1 MRLKRS
7 QPINHMKL
15 VEAVS
20 QIHQHPIYMNNT
32 IDVNFLKRVCS
43 LPDLLHR
50 VGLGQYARPSCP
62 SPFRNDQKPSWGIF
76 QYGGRWMYKDFAT
89 GEVGDEIGL
98 LARINNLDPHE
109 NFRDIL
115 KVYSGIVRKKVPKS
129 QINKSVASAVRSKP
143 NSSGFGPGTECQIF
157 SLSYQRGISVEGLHF
172 AQDRGVLIFG
182 DWCGTEVYGVKD
194 QTGSLV
200 ELRRLDGLSFD
211 AWGNLAARKSHAL
224 KGSQKDWPLGILE
237 AKECEYLALAEG
249 LPDFL
254 ALHQYVVQERA
265 QDRVGPVGMLSSASL
280 IAPEALEHFRDKH
293 VRIYP
298 HMDQAG
304 IKAADKWQKQLQEA
318 GASKVDFFDFSA
330 FQSSQGSS
338 VKDLCEFNR
347 LYVAGSDFNER
358 TILP

>member
-1 MRLKRS
+1 
-7 QPINHMKL
+7 
-15 VEAVS
+15 
-20 QIHQHPIYMNNT
+20 
-32 IDVNFLKRVCS
+32 
-43 LPDLLHR
+43 
-50 VGLGQYARPSCP
+50 
-62 SPFRNDQKPSWGIF
+62 
-76 QYGGRWMYKDFAT
+76 MYKDFGT

-98 LARINNLDPHE
+98 LARINNLDPHD

-115 KVYSGIVRKKVPKS
+115 KIYSGIVRKKTPKS
-129 QINKSVASAVRSKP
+129 QINRSVGSAVRIKP
-143 NSSGFGPGTECQIF
+143 NSSGFGPGTEQQIYK
-157 SLSYQRGISVEGLHF
+157 LSDLRGISIAGLHF

-200 ELRRLDGLSFD
+200 ELRRLDGLNFD

-237 AKECEYLALAEG
+237 AMECECLALAEG

-265 QDRVGPVGMLSSASL
+265 QERVGSVGMLSSACM
-280 IAPEALEHFRDKH
+280 IAPEALDHFKDKH

-304 IKAADKWQKQLQEA
+304 IKAADRWQRQLQEA

-330 FQSSQGSS
+330 FQSSKGSS

-347 LYVAGSDFNER
+347 LHTAGSDFNER